1 MEYSRAALGYT
12 ALIHMVERDA
22 TQSGTRRTVIGDPI
36 NQMVIPWIRGVKL
49 FHAVY
54 KGGPPRPKTGSKMG
68 MGKKSDN
75 LHIFSSTSA
84 LVEPP
89 SLSVL

>member
-22 TQSGTRRTVIGDPI
+22 TQSGTRRTVIGDTI
-36 NQMVIPWIRGVKL
+36 SQMVIPRIRRVKP

-54 KGGPPRPKTGSKMG
+54 KGGPPKAENGVKNG
-68 MGKKSDN
+68 DG
-75 LHIFSSTSA
+75 
-84 LVEPP
+84 
-89 SLSVL
+89 